1 MIRGRLSLKIQPVKH
16 DLQRRRTLK
25 HKSVLLK
32 QYGVYAL
39 TLSYATFCGYC
50 LHKWLNPPEY
60 KTQEER
66 EKAQL
71 KFGISDI
78 ITRLS
83 GYVRA
88 LRETTDNKTE
98 LRELR
103 VPTVTGKK
111 SD

>member
-1 MIRGRLSLKIQPVKH
+1 M
-16 DLQRRRTLK
+16 K

-39 TLSYATFCGYC
+39 SISYATFCGYC

-60 KTQEER
+60 KSEEDR

-78 ITRLS
+78 LTRAT

-88 LRETTDNKTE
+88 LREKTDNKTE
-98 LRELR
+98 LNEIRL
-103 VPTVTGKK
+103 PKDPK
-111 SD
+111 